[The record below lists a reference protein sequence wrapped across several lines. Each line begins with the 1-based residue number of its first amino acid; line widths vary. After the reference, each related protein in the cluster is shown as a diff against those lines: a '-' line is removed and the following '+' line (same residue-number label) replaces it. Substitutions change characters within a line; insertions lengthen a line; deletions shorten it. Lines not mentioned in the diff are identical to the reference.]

1 MRAATIVTGDGVLA
15 DGLLTART
23 AKDGALVNVFKF
35 CYKEKKNP
43 LIMMKKSFFLKGKKI
58 LFLDVYGL
66 IFMCRHGLH
75 THASSVRVAGKV
87 LDART
92 AETADSVGT
101 SRIGATRFTQ
111 AFVNV

>member
-1 MRAATIVTGDGVLA
+1 MSFDI
-15 DGLLTART
+15 
-23 AKDGALVNVFKF
+23 LVKKRKREESINHDEKNLFFK
-35 CYKEKKNP
+35 KK
-43 LIMMKKSFFLKGKKI
+43 KGKKKI

-111 AFVNV
+111 AFVNVWKCV

>member
-1 MRAATIVTGDGVLA
+1 MSFDISVIKRKREESINHDE
-15 DGLLTART
+15 
-23 AKDGALVNVFKF
+23 KIFFFFK
-35 CYKEKKNP
+35 K
-43 LIMMKKSFFLKGKKI
+43 KGKKKFF
-58 LFLDVYGL
+58 FLDVYGL
-66 IFMCRHGLH
+66 IFMCHHGLH

-101 SRIGATRFTQ
+101 SRIGATRLTQ